1 MSGGDM
7 NTDDELMAALRAM
20 WQVTDPIPD
29 DLIERMVAVVASD
42 DISREYA
49 LLTLVEDA
57 TAAVRGDAET
67 AILQF
72 SDGRISVLLHISQ
85 AGKGAR
91 RVDGWVDADA
101 SEIVL
106 EQGDRSWTAEP
117 GEHGRF
123 AFTEVSPGL
132 CRVRLTVPDEE
143 GGRGFATPQFEA

>member
-1 MSGGDM
+1 MS
-7 NTDDELMAALRAM
+7 DDELMAALRAM
-20 WQVTDPIPD
+20 WRVNDPVPD

-42 DISREYA
+42 DLSREYA

-57 TAAVRGDAET
+57 TAAVRSDAET
-67 AILQF
+67 MILQF
-72 SDGRISVLLHISQ
+72 SDGRISVLLHISK

-91 RVDGWVDADA
+91 RVDGWVDATA
-101 SEIVL
+101 TEVVL
-106 EQGDRSWTAEP
+106 EQGARSWTTEP

-123 AFTEVSPGL
+123 AFTDVPPGL